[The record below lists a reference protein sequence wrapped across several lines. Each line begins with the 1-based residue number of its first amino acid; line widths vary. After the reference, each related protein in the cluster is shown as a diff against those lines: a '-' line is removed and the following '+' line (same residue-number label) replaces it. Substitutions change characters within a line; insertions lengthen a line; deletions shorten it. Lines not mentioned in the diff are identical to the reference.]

1 MGDGISVPVEE
12 TEEADE
18 PSSSRIA
25 SGLAIVSNTGASV
38 GNLANLDLANDFCNS
53 LMGVRAEVGD
63 GVFRGGAIG
72 NGKSTATGDR
82 RLIRQCF
89 SPCFGLRGLVKLY
102 ERNLS
107 TLMSEDY
114 IYQKIVQ

>member
-18 PSSSRIA
+18 QSSSRIA

-63 GVFRGGAIG
+63 GVFVEGQLAMESPPRLEIG
-72 NGKSTATGDR
+72 D
-82 RLIRQCF
+82 
-89 SPCFGLRGLVKLY
+89 
-102 ERNLS
+102 
-107 TLMSEDY
+107 
-114 IYQKIVQ
+114 